1 MLRMRRP
8 KRRPRTVRC
17 RRCKAKIKVR
27 PKGRVPIFCGRNCRQ
42 RAYEHNHA
50 LRPTLTPMS
59 MLARDLDTV
68 RVRDVIRE
76 EVRAI
81 LRDMG
86 FNPPPP
92 PRKPDRKG
100 LLRVVRHAD

>member
-1 MLRMRRP
+1 
-8 KRRPRTVRC
+8 
-17 RRCKAKIKVR
+17 
-27 PKGRVPIFCGRNCRQ
+27 
-42 RAYEHNHA
+42 
-50 LRPTLTPMS
+50 MS

-100 LLRVVRHAD
+100 HLRVVRHAD